1 MKAIIKFFSDI
12 RYFLTC
18 LLLDKCI
25 YSSKKLL
32 AFIFSFVIIYLVIFT
47 DKSVIDLLV
56 FVTVLLGLRS
66 YDTSKNQDTSYINK
80 EENKG

>member
-12 RYFLTC
+12 RYFITC
-18 LLLDKCI
+18 CLKDKCD
-25 YSSKKLL
+25 YSSKKIL
-32 AFIFSFVIIYLVIFT
+32 AYLFSFVIIYLVIFT
-47 DKSVIDLLV
+47 EKSVIDLLV

-66 YDTSKNQDTSYINK
+66 YDTSKNQGTSYINK